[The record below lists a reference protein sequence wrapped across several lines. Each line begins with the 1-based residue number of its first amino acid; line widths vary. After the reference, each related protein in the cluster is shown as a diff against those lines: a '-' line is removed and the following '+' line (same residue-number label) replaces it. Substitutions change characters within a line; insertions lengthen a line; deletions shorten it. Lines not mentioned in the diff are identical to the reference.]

1 MCQSNGTKTSVDYAI
16 VALLPLVVVAGLA
29 VAAIGR
35 LRDPV
40 PLRRARQFVERSGVH
55 LTPSNAQTVV
65 DGLARTVR
73 WRIVGVLLAISIAVA
88 GASYQV
94 QQAGSATAGAGTVV
108 VLACGFLA
116 GAVVGEVRNA
126 ARRAPG
132 PRQATLVA
140 RRESDYV
147 GTWAYRV
154 PFGLALVAAPVT
166 ALGVRVDAS
175 YVLWLAAAV
184 LVPWLTARW
193 ATRAILERPRPQ
205 SDDDA
210 VLAADDGLRSRALH
224 AIGGSVVL
232 VSSWSVLSLAL
243 LLATDREGSDSAWS
257 LLYAIGLMVTA
268 RVAWLLAVRPFAVR
282 QADSVA
288 PAAARSVAP

>member
-1 MCQSNGTKTSVDYAI
+1 VDNTI
-16 VALLPLVVVAGLA
+16 FALLPLVVVVGLA
-29 VAAIGR
+29 VAVIGR

-40 PLRRARQFVERSGVH
+40 PLRRARQFVERSGVP

-73 WRIVGVLLAISIAVA
+73 WRVAGVLLAISIAVSVA
-88 GASYQV
+88 GYQV
-94 QQAGSATAGAGTVV
+94 QQAGSATVGSGTVV
-108 VLACGFLA
+108 VLACGFLG

-140 RRESDYV
+140 RRERDYV
-147 GTWAYRV
+147 DPWAYRM
-154 PFGLALVAAPVT
+154 PFGLALAAAPLAAV
-166 ALGVRVDAS
+166 GVRVDPP
-175 YVLWLAAAV
+175 YVLWLVAAV

-232 VSSWSVLSLAL
+232 VSSWSVVSLAL
-243 LLATDREGSDSAWS
+243 VLATDWSGTDSAWPLVYVIA
-257 LLYAIGLMVTA
+257 LLVTA
-268 RVAWLLAVRPFAVR
+268 RVAWLLAVRPFPVR
-282 QADSVA
+282 QSE
-288 PAAARSVAP
+288 PAGPVVPRSVAS